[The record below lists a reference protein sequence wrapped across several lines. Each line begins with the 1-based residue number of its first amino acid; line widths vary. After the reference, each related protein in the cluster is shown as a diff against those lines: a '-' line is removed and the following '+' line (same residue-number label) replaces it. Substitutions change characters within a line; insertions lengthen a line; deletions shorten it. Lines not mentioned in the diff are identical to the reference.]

1 MNISDAA
8 KATNLSP
15 KTIRY
20 YESIYLIVAD
30 RLANGYRDYIDAHIH
45 KLRFV
50 QRSRSLGFSIDDCR
64 TLLSLYEDQ
73 NRASAEVK
81 NIARKHLEEIGA
93 KITELQDLQETLSH
107 LVEHCA
113 GDHRPDC
120 PIMDG
125 LSGTL
130 IDSPNNVPKI
140 H

>member
-1 MNISDAA
+1 M
-8 KATNLSP
+8 
-15 KTIRY
+15 
-20 YESIYLIVAD
+20 
-30 RLANGYRDYIDAHIH
+30 
-45 KLRFV
+45 
-50 QRSRSLGFSIDDCR
+50 QRARSLGFSIDDCR

-81 NIARKHLEEIGA
+81 NVARKHLEEIEA

-113 GDHRPDC
+113 GDDRPDC

-125 LSGTL
+125 LSGAL
-130 IDSPNNVPKI
+130 IEGPKNVPKI